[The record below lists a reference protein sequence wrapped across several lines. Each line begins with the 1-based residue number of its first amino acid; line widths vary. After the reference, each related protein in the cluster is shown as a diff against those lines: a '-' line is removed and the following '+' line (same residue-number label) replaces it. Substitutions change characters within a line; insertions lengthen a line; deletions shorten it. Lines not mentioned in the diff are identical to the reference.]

1 MPMFKS
7 ISLLV
12 VLAVALATGAFFAQP
27 LAVEATTGSL
37 DKKSKASFGQSSLSG
52 SYGTAGRA
60 NGYQSRSVGVANF
73 DGRGGVTRTVRINAN
88 DGNGGRRLIDLSS
101 VGTYSVNSD
110 GTGVINFLNMNPD
123 GSTSAVTYD
132 FVIRTT
138 ESGGGKSKLLASSL
152 EAVQQEPGVTASLV
166 EESLTRRNGVR

>member
-1 MPMFKS
+1 MSVSKTL
-7 ISLLV
+7 SLLV
-12 VLAVALATGAFFAQP
+12 VLAAVLVAGIVVIQP

-37 DKKSKASFGQSSLSG
+37 DKKNKSSFNQGSLYG

-60 NGYQSRSVGVANF
+60 NGFQSRSVGVADF

-88 DGNGGRRLIDLSS
+88 DGDGGRRLIDLTS

-110 GTGVINFLNMNPD
+110 GTGEIYFLNMNSSGD
-123 GSTSAVTYD
+123 TTAVTYD

-152 EAVQQEPGVTASLV
+152 EAIQREPGVTASLV

>member
-1 MPMFKS
+1 MPLSKS
-7 ISLLV
+7 ISLFIVLV
-12 VLAVALATGAFFAQP
+12 VALAAGMFATRP

-37 DKKSKASFGQSSLSG
+37 DKKSKSNFSQSSLLG

-60 NGYQSRSVGVANF
+60 NGFQSRSVGVADF

-88 DGNGGRRLIDLSS
+88 DGSGGRRLIDLTS

-110 GTGVINFLNMNPD
+110 GTGEIYFLNLSSSGDTTP
-123 GSTSAVTYD
+123 VTYD

-138 ESGGGKSKLLASSL
+138 ESGGGKGKLLASSL
-152 EAVQQEPGVTASLV
+152 EAVQREPGVTASLV

>member
-1 MPMFKS
+1 MPASKT

-12 VLAVALATGAFFAQP
+12 VLVVALAVGTFVTQP
-27 LAVEATTGSL
+27 IAVEATTGSL
-37 DKKSKASFGQSSLSG
+37 DKKNKSSFGQSSLFG

-60 NGYQSRSVGVANF
+60 NGFQSRSVGVANF
-73 DGRGGVTRTVRINAN
+73 DGRGGATRTVRINAN